1 MILSNKTKV
10 IMWVI
15 QLIDDAMPLTPNNI
29 AGLQMLETHIEKIY
43 HNIEHKSCED
53 YKRLHCEVERHIVD
67 YCNAMTAS
75 AVELYVYT
83 YGFDN
88 AIPLLHS
95 YNNRN
100 DNRYLNTSSKS
111 LLFAIIYNR
120 FSIYYIQTTQHSL
133 SLSQHSHQHNK
144 GYHRSILTIQRFWRK
159 VLKHKRD
166 VIDNEITYLIQKIN
180 KEIIGESTK
189 KVLIYMVNKFR
200 RRLSKTLRL

>member
-1 MILSNKTKV
+1 
-10 IMWVI
+10 MWVI
-15 QLIDDAMPLTPNNI
+15 QLIDDTTPSTLNNI
-29 AGLQMLETHIEKIY
+29 AGLQMFETHIDKIY
-43 HNIEHKSCED
+43 HSIEHKSCED

-88 AIPLLHS
+88 AIPLLHN

-120 FSIYYIQTTQHSL
+120 FSIYYIQTPQHSQHSL
-133 SLSQHSHQHNK
+133 SQHYK
-144 GYHRSILTIQRFWRK
+144 GYHHSILTIQRFWRK

>member
-1 MILSNKTKV
+1 
-10 IMWVI
+10 MWVI
-15 QLIDDAMPLTPNNI
+15 QLIDDTTPSTLNNI
-29 AGLQMLETHIEKIY
+29 AGLQMLETHIDKIY
-43 HNIEHKSCED
+43 HSIEHKSCED

-88 AIPLLHS
+88 AIPLLHN
-95 YNNRN
+95 YNNQNGIRN
-100 DNRYLNTSSKS
+100 DNRYLYTSSKS

-120 FSIYYIQTTQHSL
+120 LSIYYIQTPQHSL
-133 SLSQHSHQHNK
+133 SLPQHTNYK
-144 GYHRSILTIQRFWRK
+144 GYHHSILTIQRFWRK

-166 VIDNEITYLIQKIN
+166 VIDNEITYLIVKIN

>member
-1 MILSNKTKV
+1 
-10 IMWVI
+10 MWVI
-15 QLIDDAMPLTPNNI
+15 QLIDDTTPSTLNNI

-43 HNIEHKSCED
+43 HNIEYKSCED

-88 AIPLLHS
+88 AIPLLHN

-120 FSIYYIQTTQHSL
+120 FSIYYIQTPQHSL
-133 SLSQHSHQHNK
+133 SQHYK

-166 VIDNEITYLIQKIN
+166 VIDNEITHLIQKIN

>member
-1 MILSNKTKV
+1 
-10 IMWVI
+10 MWVI
-15 QLIDDAMPLTPNNI
+15 QLIDDTTPYTLNNI
-29 AGLQMLETHIEKIY
+29 AGLQMFETHIDKIY
-43 HNIEHKSCED
+43 HSIEHKSCED

-100 DNRYLNTSSKS
+100 DSRYLNTSSKS

-120 FSIYYIQTTQHSL
+120 FSIYYIQTPQHSQQ
-133 SLSQHSHQHNK
+133 SQHSQHYK
-144 GYHRSILTIQRFWRK
+144 GYYRSILTIQRFWRK
-159 VLKHKRD
+159 VLKRKRN
-166 VIDNEITYLIQKIN
+166 VIDNEITYLIVKIN
-180 KEIIGESTK
+180 KEIIGESTR

>member
-1 MILSNKTKV
+1 MILSNKTKNTK
-10 IMWVI
+10 MWVI
-15 QLIDDAMPLTPNNI
+15 QLVDDTMLLTPNNF
-29 AGLQMLETHIEKIY
+29 AGLQMLETHIVKIY
-43 HNIEHKSCED
+43 HNIEHKTCED

-67 YCNAMTAS
+67 YCNAMKAS
-75 AVELYVYT
+75 AVELCVYT

-88 AIPLLHS
+88 AIPLLHN
-95 YNNRN
+95 YNIRN
-100 DNRYLNTSSKS
+100 DKRYLNTSSKS

-120 FSIYYIQTTQHSL
+120 FSIYYIQTP
-133 SLSQHSHQHNK
+133 QHSHSHSHYK

-200 RRLSKTLRL
+200 RRLNKTLRL

>member
-1 MILSNKTKV
+1 
-10 IMWVI
+10 MWVI

-53 YKRLHCEVERHIVD
+53 YKRLHCDVERHIVD

-95 YNNRN
+95 YNNQN
-100 DNRYLNTSSKS
+100 DSRYLNTSSKS

-120 FSIYYIQTTQHSL
+120 FSIYYIQTPQHSLSLSL
-133 SLSQHSHQHNK
+133 SLSQHSHQHYK

>member
-1 MILSNKTKV
+1 
-10 IMWVI
+10 MWVI
-15 QLIDDAMPLTPNNI
+15 QLIDDTTPSTLNNI

-75 AVELYVYT
+75 VVELYVYT

-88 AIPLLHS
+88 AIPLLHN

-120 FSIYYIQTTQHSL
+120 FSIYYIQTPQHSQHSL
-133 SLSQHSHQHNK
+133 SQHTNYK

-166 VIDNEITYLIQKIN
+166 VIDDEITYLIQKIN

>member
-1 MILSNKTKV
+1 
-10 IMWVI
+10 MWVI
-15 QLIDDAMPLTPNNI
+15 QLIDDTTPYTLNNI
-29 AGLQMLETHIEKIY
+29 AGLQMLETHIDKIY
-43 HNIEHKSCED
+43 HSIEHKSCED

-88 AIPLLHS
+88 AIPLLHN

-120 FSIYYIQTTQHSL
+120 FSIYYIQTPQHSQHSL
-133 SLSQHSHQHNK
+133 SQHTNYK